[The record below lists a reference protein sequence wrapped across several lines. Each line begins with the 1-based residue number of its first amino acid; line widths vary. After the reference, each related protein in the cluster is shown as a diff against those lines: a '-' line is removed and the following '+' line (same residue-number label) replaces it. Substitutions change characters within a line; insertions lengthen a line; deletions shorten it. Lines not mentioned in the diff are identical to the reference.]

1 VSAWIELTIRLG
13 VRDAA
18 ITMNTLVDMY
28 TDHVSSALDSELS
41 TILDAYASLQLKIQ
55 QTSNPSGNYNDLS
68 GLGEPKFEVDGTPFR
83 ASWGRPQRDGPALRA
98 LTLIN
103 YLREYNSSHPSLW
116 NSVHADEFFAP
127 LYEASMP
134 PSSVIKADL
143 EYVSHFWNQSSFDL
157 WEEVEGLHFFNLMVS
172 ARSLREG
179 TQLARTFG
187 DLGAADWYELQ
198 AGYIENILAKFWNKQ
213 KGHIVETLW
222 SKRSGLD
229 CGLLLGSLHALP
241 FDSSPVSSSAA
252 VFPPWSDEVL
262 VSLLALTRDQHDRFP
277 INSRPLQ
284 TSSNDDD
291 EDSDSQPFEGTGIG
305 RYPEDI
311 YDGTGT
317 SPHGGNP
324 WFLCTSS
331 ASEILYRTASH
342 LSTTS
347 SLTITPVSLPFYT
360 SLFASSSLDVAPG
373 VYGPADAVL
382 HSAIERLVAVGD
394 QFLGVVKAHVDAEG
408 AMSEQFDR
416 KTGFMRGARDLTWS
430 YGAFLKAVRARRDA
444 GAAGA
449 M

>member
-1 VSAWIELTIRLG
+1 
-13 VRDAA
+13 
-18 ITMNTLVDMY
+18 MNTLVDMY

-116 NSVHADEFFAP
+116 NSVHAEEFFAP
-127 LYEASMP
+127 LYESSMP

-213 KGHIVETLW
+213 KGHLVETLW

-241 FDSSPVSSSAA
+241 SDSSPVSSSSSSAI
-252 VFPPWSDEVL
+252 FPPWSDEVL
-262 VSLLALTRDQHDRFP
+262 VSLLALTRDQRDRFP

-284 TSSNDDD
+284 TSSSDDDD

-373 VYGPADAVL
+373 VYGPADAVF

-430 YGAFLKAVRARRDA
+430 YGAFLKAVRARRGA
-444 GAAGA
+444 GAVGA
-449 M
+449 L